1 MTKSRAENPLDHRGL
16 QGGRPTPV
24 QRGLVSQPAVD
35 WDQYYNRPASACPEI
50 WVQPAFWTP
59 LIAWI
64 RSREGARQRFYRDSR
79 GFVTIGFGDLADR
92 PHGTAVQR
100 QAAGHA
106 FANSRF
112 GLFRTATGVA
122 VTAAQVYADWFDVY
136 NHTRTTGLLVLPAAA
151 IEQMLQEK
159 TRRFAERMYA
169 SRPHSRCLPGRIQM
183 ALIDTAFNPGR
194 HNNLFIPRPPSHII
208 SRMWAAL
215 DRSQSLGN
223 PQRTTPE
230 DIYNPQ
236 HALDLFDQRWSVITN
251 PPSYPNRHAWR
262 LDRFQEGVNIMLA
275 EDRNSFSQMINQLA
289 N

>member
-1 MTKSRAENPLDHRGL
+1 MTISRAEDPLDHRGL
-16 QGGRPTPV
+16 NNGRPTPN
-24 QRGLVSQPAVD
+24 QRGLVPPPSSVD
-35 WDQYYNRPASACPEI
+35 WDRYYNRPASTCPAI
-50 WVQPAFWTP
+50 WDQPAFWVP
-59 LIAWI
+59 LLAWI

-92 PHGTAVQR
+92 PHGTAAQR

-106 FANSRF
+106 FAASRF
-112 GLFRTATGVA
+112 GLFRTATGGG
-122 VTAAQVYADWFDVY
+122 VTAAQVYADWLDVY
-136 NHTRTTGLLVLPAAA
+136 NHTRTTGFLVLPAAA

-159 TRRFAERMYA
+159 TRGFAVRMYT
-169 SRPHSRCLPGRIQM
+169 SRSHSRCLPGRLQM

-194 HNNLFIPRPPSHII
+194 HNNLFIPRPANHII

-223 PQRTTPE
+223 PRRNTPE

-236 HALDLFDQRWSVITN
+236 YALELFNQRWGIITN

-262 LDRFQEGVNIMLA
+262 LARFQEGVNTMIA
-275 EDRNSFSQMINQLA
+275 EDRQQFSSALA
-289 N
+289 DL